1 MVEDKKLARAL
12 SLDWAGIKSNGLK
25 DAGLFPFVEKLF
37 AAELLTGEIISALRR
52 ECVEHLANWLEQE
65 IQQGRF
71 FQKDWIPEL
80 VQKVHAHPDYQNAL
94 QGPLNTWQEE
104 KFKREFE
111 NLKRQIEEALS
122 QWEVETAE
130 RLLNQSVVP
139 VALQEQVDDLRA
151 KLDWAKE
158 DKIDL
163 ETLMQKVS
171 TIGHSHDWSSV
182 QSAIDCWQQLEQFKV
197 KTIPTRW
204 QRKID
209 DHLKTLKTETNNF
222 FQSQVESCNDLT
234 SVRAFYAN
242 FKQLK
247 MQNETNFL
255 EDHWFEGLKN
265 AYQTQLKKELE
276 NASLEK
282 VGHVMERIKTDLGS
296 TESLPPTL
304 TNWLQDQSDEV
315 VEKYKQKLWE

>member
-1 MVEDKKLARAL
+1 MRQ
-12 SLDWAGIKSNGLK
+12 
-25 DAGLFPFVEKLF
+25 
-37 AAELLTGEIISALRR
+37 
-52 ECVEHLANWLEQE
+52 ECVEHLASWLEQE

-80 VQKVHAHPDYQNAL
+80 VQQVHAHPDYRNAL

-158 DKIDL
+158 DKMAL
-163 ETLMQKVS
+163 ETLMATVA
-171 TIGHSHDWSSV
+171 TIRHSLDCTSV
-182 QSAIDCWQQLEQFKV
+182 PSAIACWQQLEQFKV

-209 DHLKTLKTETNNF
+209 DHLKTLKTETNKF

-234 SVRAFYAN
+234 SVRTFYAN

-247 MQNETNFL
+247 MQNEADFL

-282 VGHVMERIKTDLGS
+282 VGQIMERINTDLEV
-296 TESLPPTL
+296 TESLPSTL
-304 TNWLQDQSDEV
+304 FNWLRDRLDEV
-315 VEKYKQKLWE
+315 VEICQSFF